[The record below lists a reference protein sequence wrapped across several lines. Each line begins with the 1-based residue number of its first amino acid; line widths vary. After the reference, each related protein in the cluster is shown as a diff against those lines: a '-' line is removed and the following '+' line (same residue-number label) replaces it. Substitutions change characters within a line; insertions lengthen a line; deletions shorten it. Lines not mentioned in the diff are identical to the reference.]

1 MSCCRLFVLVHNGCF
16 TKHASQAALLSEQA
30 NNLLYKYFIFMDGD
44 VVLKESL
51 DWGMNAG
58 DPYTTFERYLLLWE
72 PAVGFP
78 GFFKDPP
85 EIARK
90 EVATTYNFDAIVNAI
105 HRQDHRC
112 AATSMTRVLALVV
125 CRDAIWLLLPY
136 DTHWEHRSWWYSQYI
151 VVFLSAVFFNQHRL
165 QFNAIRAYNKE
176 TGSYTQRDD
185 EWERV
190 LVDFG
195 IPVALKKGNLSY
207 TRRNNRYDPCHP
219 YFQKK
224 RTLLQSL
231 KIVNATNDC
240 RSLQRIDLCWSNT
253 TVVWEISS
261 ALQHYTRIQA
271 GVKEAIGSNL
281 RNNMSSFSS
290 LRDCPYEE
298 FKNRRLFNHGYEL
311 MMKLH
316 VDLLFTRP

>member
-1 MSCCRLFVLVHNGCF
+1 MLSSLRCDVD
-16 TKHASQAALLSEQA
+16 LLAIPLEA
-30 NNLLYKYFIFMDGD
+30 NNHIPSLPQHVHYFHP
-44 VVLKESL
+44 
-51 DWGMNAG
+51 NA
-58 DPYTTFERYLLLWE
+58 T
-72 PAVGFP
+72 
-78 GFFKDPP
+78 
-85 EIARK
+85 
-90 EVATTYNFDAIVNAI
+90 
-105 HRQDHRC
+105 
-112 AATSMTRVLALVV
+112 
-125 CRDAIWLLLPY
+125 
-136 DTHWEHRSWWYSQYI
+136 
-151 VVFLSAVFFNQHRL
+151 
-165 QFNAIRAYNKE
+165 
-176 TGSYTQRDD
+176 
-185 EWERV
+185 
-190 LVDFG
+190 VDFG

-316 VDLLFTRP
+316 VDLLFTRPSTASIYLSFGTSLAAYGLSDLARRCFLACVRLQPSNACCRHNYRLLTLSSIE